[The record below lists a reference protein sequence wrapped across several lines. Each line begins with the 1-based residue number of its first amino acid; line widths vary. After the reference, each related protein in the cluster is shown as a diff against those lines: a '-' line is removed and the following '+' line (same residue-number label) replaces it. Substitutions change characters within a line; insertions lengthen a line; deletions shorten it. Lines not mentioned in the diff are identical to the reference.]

1 MWVAVVIVKSAML
14 TTMSKVLVGMS
25 GGVDSS
31 ASAVFLLKAGY
42 EVAGVTMKL
51 WESDEVGCH
60 QNTVADAK
68 AVADK
73 LGIPHYTVD
82 FTKQFKEKVTDNFVE
97 SYLLGHTPNPCVNCN
112 QYLKFGAMLKYA
124 EELGADYIATG
135 HYAKVEKVGDRYLLK
150 RCGDQ
155 SKDQT
160 YFLYTLTQHQL
171 SKVIFPL
178 CDITK
183 SETREVAKEL
193 GLSVA
198 DKKDSQEI
206 CFIPDDDYV
215 RYITDLKGPQK
226 KGDFILKD
234 GTVVGQ
240 HQGIINYTIGQRKGL
255 GIALNRPV
263 YVTDIDAVNNTVT
276 LADNQDLF
284 GTTLYAEKMNYIPFD
299 APKEPFFCTGKI
311 RYRTTDYPCTVYPD
325 GDNAKIV
332 FDTPQRAITKGQS
345 VVLYDGDIVIGGGII
360 NG

>member
-1 MWVAVVIVKSAML
+1 MWVAVVTVKSAML

-31 ASAVFLLKAGY
+31 ASAAFLLKAGY
-42 EVAGVTMKL
+42 EVAGITMKL
-51 WESDEVGCH
+51 WESDDAGCH
-60 QNTVADAK
+60 QNTVTDAK
-68 AVADK
+68 SVADK

-82 FTKQFKEKVTDNFVE
+82 FTKQFKENVIENFVE

-112 QYLKFGAMLKYA
+112 KHLKFGEMLKYA
-124 EELGADYIATG
+124 EQIGAEYIATG
-135 HYAKVEKVGDRYLLK
+135 HYAKVEKAGDRFLLK
-150 RCGDQ
+150 RCEDRN
-155 SKDQT
+155 KDQT
-160 YFLYTLTQHQL
+160 YFLYTLTQQQL

-183 SETREVAKEL
+183 DETRAVAKEL
-193 GLSVA
+193 GLLVA

-215 RYITDLKGPQK
+215 RFITNIKGTQK

-255 GIALNRPV
+255 GIALNKPM
-263 YVTDIDAVNNTVT
+263 YVTDIDASSNTVT
-276 LADNQDLF
+276 LSDNEDLF
-284 GTTLYAEKMNYIPFD
+284 GTTLYAKNMNYIAFD
-299 APKEPFFCTGKI
+299 TPKEPFSCTGKI
-311 RYRTTDYPCTVYPD
+311 RYRMADFPCTVYPD
-325 GDNAKIV
+325 KDKAKIV

-345 VVLYDGDIVIGGGII
+345 VVLYDGDTVIGGGII